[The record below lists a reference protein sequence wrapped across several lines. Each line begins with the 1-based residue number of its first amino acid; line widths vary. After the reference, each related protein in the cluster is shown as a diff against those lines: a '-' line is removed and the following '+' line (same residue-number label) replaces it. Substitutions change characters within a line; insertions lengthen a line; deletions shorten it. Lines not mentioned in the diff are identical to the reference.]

1 MMPIGAKKCKFYS
14 PDPTASQDIRIRDI
28 IHENLKHIQEGIFIN
43 NTGDILRR
51 VKVFNVSVG
60 DTDYIASVLQTK
72 ASQVTTTT
80 RKYVENL
87 AHDHPQELWTML
99 QYSLQHRVAYWL
111 KICTPAE
118 TEEMAYLVD
127 TCISEA
133 VEAATSIDFDQEEM
147 AEERLRLP
155 ARIKGGGIKK
165 QTDMR
170 RPAFL
175 GALSDILSCAS
186 T

>member
-1 MMPIGAKKCKFYS
+1 MRTCN
-14 PDPTASQDIRIRDI
+14 PT
-28 IHENLKHIQEGIFIN
+28 
-43 NTGDILRR
+43 
-51 VKVFNVSVG
+51 
-60 DTDYIASVLQTK
+60 
-72 ASQVTTTT
+72 
-80 RKYVENL
+80 
-87 AHDHPQELWTML
+87 
-99 QYSLQHRVAYWL
+99 
-111 KICTPAE
+111 E

-127 TCISEA
+127 ACVLEA

-155 ARIKGGGIKK
+155 ARMKGGGIKK

-175 GALSDILSCAS
+175 GALLDILPRCIDI